1 MKFLHPEF
9 LYALFALAIPVVIH
23 LFNFRRY
30 KKVMFTN
37 VAFLREVRERTKS
50 SQKLKHLLVLLSR
63 MLLLAFLVMAFAQP
77 IIPRQDAVAVRS
89 EKAVSIFVDNSFSM
103 QAENAEGPLLLQ
115 AIERARSIAQSYPAT
130 ASFQLLTHSFHG
142 SNQRFTTQEDFME
155 RLEEIEIVP
164 QSRLLSEI
172 VSRQSDLL
180 KSAVD
185 KDKHLYIVS
194 DFQQYMTDFDALQPD
209 TAIQINLLPI
219 AVQSAQNVYLDSLWF
234 NTPFH
239 NLNEQE
245 KLNIRIQNHSEQT
258 AEDLPMTTWLDGA
271 QSAIGTYH
279 TIPQNHTD
287 TSMFFNNDEPGIRH
301 GYVDIDDYPITYDDR
316 YYFSFSVDSTLR
328 VLEISDDNQSDR
340 SYFSRIF
347 ADDPLYEFSRVNAKM
362 IDYSDL
368 RTRHFIILNE
378 VNDLSSGLR
387 DELFEFVS
395 NGGSVF
401 LVPGLSIDAASLNQF
416 TQLFKGPSFTTVVE
430 SESRVSE
437 IDTDAP
443 FYANLFERIPRNMD
457 LPTVLSYYKLSSRVT
472 GKDRTL
478 MRLRTGDPFLSLVQS
493 GNGSLYVSAVP
504 LSTEKNNFA
513 RHAIFVASVLRM
525 SEFSRPATAL
535 SYDLGEELA
544 ISTGNFLPT
553 SDQVFRITD
562 LEGQFEVIPE
572 FTYLDGKGYLFAH
585 DQISKAGNYLLHL
598 GNDPVM
604 GLAFNYPRSES
615 ILDYYSTAQLR
626 TQLDEKGMS
635 NVMLIDQTGDALEAS
650 LMDLESGKKLWKIF
664 LIIALLFVLAETL
677 LLKFWKS

>member
-1 MKFLHPEF
+1 
-9 LYALFALAIPVVIH
+9 
-23 LFNFRRY
+23 
-30 KKVMFTN
+30 MFTN

-63 MLLLAFLVMAFAQP
+63 LLLLAFLVMAFAQP
-77 IIPRQDAVAVRS
+77 IIPRKDAVAIRS

-103 QAENAEGPLLLQ
+103 QAENAEGQLLLQ
-115 AIERARSIAQSYPAT
+115 AIERARSIAISYPAT

-142 SNQRFTTQEDFME
+142 SNQRFTTQEDFLE
-155 RLEEIEIVP
+155 RLDEIEIVP

-180 KSAVD
+180 KSAAD

-194 DFQQYMTDFDALQPD
+194 DFQQYMSDFHSLAPD
-209 TAIQINLLPI
+209 SAIQMNLLPI
-219 AVQSAQNVYLDSLWF
+219 SVQSAENVYIDSLWF

-239 NLNEQE
+239 NLNDQE
-245 KLNIRIQNHSEQT
+245 KLNIRIHNHSEQT
-258 AEDLPMTTWLDGA
+258 AEDLPMNTWLDGA
-271 QSAIGTYH
+271 QSSIGTYH

-328 VLEISDDNQSDR
+328 VLEITGDDGSDR

-347 ADDPLYEFSRVNAKM
+347 ADDPLYDFARVNVKM

-368 RTRHFIILNE
+368 KTRHFIVLNE
-378 VNDLSSGLR
+378 LDGLSSGLR

-401 LVPGLSIDAASLNQF
+401 LVPGLSIDAPNLNQF
-416 TQLFKGPSFTTVVE
+416 TQLFQGPSFATVVDT
-430 SESRVSE
+430 ESRVNE

-472 GKDRTL
+472 GKDRSL
-478 MRLRTGDPFLSLVQS
+478 MRLRTGDPFLSVVKS
-493 GNGSLYVSAVP
+493 GNGNLYISAVP

-513 RHAIFVASVLRM
+513 RHAIFVATVLRM
-525 SEFSRPATAL
+525 SEFSRPTTAL
-535 SYDLGEELA
+535 SYDLGEDLA
-544 ISTGNFLPT
+544 ITTGNFLP
-553 SDQVFRITD
+553 SGNQVFRITD
-562 LEGQFEVIPE
+562 LDGNFEVIPE
-572 FTYLDGKGYLFAH
+572 FAYMDGKGYLFAH
-585 DQISKAGNYLLHL
+585 NQIGQAGNYVLSL
-598 GNDPVM
+598 GGTEVM
-604 GLAFNYPRSES
+604 GLAFNYPRRES
-615 ILDYYSTAQLR
+615 VLDYYSASQMR
-626 TQLDEKGMS
+626 TLLDEKGLS
-635 NVMLIDQTGDALEAS
+635 DVMLHDQTGDALEAS

-664 LIIALLFVLAETL
+664 LIIALLFVLMETL